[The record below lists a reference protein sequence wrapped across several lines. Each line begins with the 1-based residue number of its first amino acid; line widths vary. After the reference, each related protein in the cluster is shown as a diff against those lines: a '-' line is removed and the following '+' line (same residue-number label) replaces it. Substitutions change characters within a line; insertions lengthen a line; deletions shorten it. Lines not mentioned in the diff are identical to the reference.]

1 MRVYGLIYAGGKTM
15 ARTLAIG
22 LTESGTEMSVN
33 EDTFSF
39 DQHVYPDMITG
50 GEEKSTGSSDY
61 TQLFVVTQGVGGSGA
76 GDLAGRIFQRAS
88 RDMLQ
93 HISDYKI
100 PELDFKHYADD
111 LLTLAHAHLRGRMA
125 RRGKAYG
132 VSFALL
138 LIDANTAYV
147 MNVGETGL
155 LLYRN
160 GRLLQISKPSTDKSV
175 QEDVFHPYEATHR
188 ADGELPRDVLRAD
201 IVPTPNTLK
210 RFTLEAGDIILL
222 TSSGFFDNFDVL
234 DLAHD
239 LEAPDAFAATI
250 RQAQIDSGIRDRR
263 NNRTIL
269 AVKVRDLS
277 LEAPQL
283 SARGRGVK
291 PVAEP
296 QRSEAR
302 EYASPQPDD
311 QVSNSRLKTDPDS
324 KAPRSAE
331 SRKKK
336 PLKTFLLSLL
346 AGFLVGLAIIMVIWY
361 IVIH

>member
-1 MRVYGLIYAGGKTM
+1 M

-22 LTESGTEMSVN
+22 LTESGTETSVN

-39 DQHVYPDMITG
+39 DQHIYPDMITG
-50 GEEKSTGSSDY
+50 GEEKSAGSSDY
-61 TQLFVVTQGVGGSGA
+61 TQLYVVTQGVGGSGA

-88 RDMLQ
+88 HDMLQ
-93 HISDYKI
+93 HISDYKK
-100 PELDFKHYADD
+100 PELDFKQYADD
-111 LLTLAHAHLRGRMA
+111 LLTLAHARLRGRMA

-155 LLYRN
+155 LLFRN
-160 GRLLQISKPSTDKSV
+160 GRLLQISKPSFSDKSTH
-175 QEDVFHPYEATHR
+175 EDFFLPYESSVR
-188 ADGELPRDVLRAD
+188 ADSELPLDVLRAD
-201 IVPTPNTLK
+201 IVPKPNTLK

-222 TSSGFFDNFDVL
+222 TSSGFFDNFDL
-234 DLAHD
+234 ADLARD
-239 LEAPDAFAATI
+239 LSPPDAFAATI

-277 LEAPQL
+277 LVAPQL
-283 SARGRGVK
+283 SSRQRSVT
-291 PVAEP
+291 PDLEEP
-296 QRSEAR
+296 QRAESR
-302 EYASPQPDD
+302 EYATPPSANQTIKP
-311 QVSNSRLKTDPDS
+311 RLKPEPKASGSS
-324 KAPRSAE
+324 KTQER
-331 SRKKK
+331 K

-361 IVIH
+361 IVIR

>member
-1 MRVYGLIYAGGKTM
+1 M

-50 GEEKSTGSSDY
+50 GEEKSAGSSDY
-61 TQLFVVTQGVGGSGA
+61 KQLFVVTQGVGGSGA

-88 RDMLQ
+88 RDMLL
-93 HISDYKI
+93 HIGDYKR
-100 PELDFKHYADD
+100 PDLDFKQYADD
-111 LLTLAHAHLRGRMA
+111 LLTLAHARLRGRMA

-155 LLYRN
+155 LLFRN
-160 GRLLQISKPSTDKSV
+160 GRLLQISKSAFSDKSAH
-175 QEDVFHPYEATHR
+175 EDVFYPYESSAR
-188 ADGELPRDVLRAD
+188 ADSELPRDILRAD
-201 IVPTPNTLK
+201 IVPKPNTLK
-210 RFTLEAGDIILL
+210 RFTLESGDIILL
-222 TSSGFFDNFDVL
+222 TSSGFFDNFDL
-234 DLAHD
+234 SDLARD
-239 LEAPDAFAATI
+239 IAPPDAFAATI
-250 RQAQIDSGIRDRR
+250 RQAHIDSGMRDRR

-283 SARGRGVK
+283 STRERGVT
-291 PVAEP
+291 PTFEGL
-296 QRSEAR
+296 QR
-302 EYASPQPDD
+302 
-311 QVSNSRLKTDPDS
+311 
-324 KAPRSAE
+324 AE
-331 SRKKK
+331 SHEYVTSQPTNQASKTRFKPDPKVQDSGEKQKRK
-336 PLKTFLLSLL
+336 PLKTFFFSLL

-361 IVIH
+361 IVIR